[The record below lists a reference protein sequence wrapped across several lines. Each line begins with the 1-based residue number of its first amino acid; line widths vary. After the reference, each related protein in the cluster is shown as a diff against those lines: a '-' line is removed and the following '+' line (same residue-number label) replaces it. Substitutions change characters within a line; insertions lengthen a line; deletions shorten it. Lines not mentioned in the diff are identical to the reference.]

1 MTAVAELTRLD
12 SLGVWRIQKQARTGK
27 SLFLMLYNHI
37 ILMLDADQHK
47 CAY

>member
-27 SLFLMLYNHI
+27 SLFFLMLYNH